1 MCACGVYALQSSS
14 SVTILPPMLLEY
26 YFLIIVVSLTTK
38 INIATC
44 TYITNTITMSCFH
57 YPPIMNPAG
66 STTLPPT
73 PTMPTIPTPTAPPF
87 NCTEFELQL
96 GNAVH
101 SVTNNLTTGTSR
113 FSLSGSVEICLGGS
127 FFSVCDVGWG
137 QEEAQVACNAL
148 NYRYRKLISDSNC
161 AKRSTILA
169 QMPV

>member
-1 MCACGVYALQSSS
+1 MYL
-14 SVTILPPMLLEY
+14 LP
-26 YFLIIVVSLTTK
+26 I
-38 INIATC
+38 
-44 TYITNTITMSCFH
+44 NTITVSCIH
-57 YPPIMNPAG
+57 YPPLMNPAG

-73 PTMPTIPTPTAPPF
+73 TVMPTIPTPTAPPF

-113 FSLSGSVEICLGGS
+113 FSVSGSVEICLGGS

-161 AKRSTILA
+161 ARRSTILA
-169 QMPV
+169 QVPV